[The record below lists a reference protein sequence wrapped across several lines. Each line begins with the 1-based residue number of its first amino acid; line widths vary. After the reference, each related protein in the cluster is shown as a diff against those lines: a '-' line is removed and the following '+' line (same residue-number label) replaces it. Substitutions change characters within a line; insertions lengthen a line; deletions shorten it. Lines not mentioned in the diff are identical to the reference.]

1 VFSQL
6 LREKMFNK
14 YELDLK
20 EDFYDDQDSQ
30 MSLRRNAS
38 PSDEMKVLL
47 YKAVPPSVRN
57 VDKVRAESHGHRPRA
72 PESEARG
79 EETKQI
85 RVKTYW
91 TGAENQPWSNV

>member
-1 VFSQL
+1 MNSYTL
-6 LREKMFNK
+6 NILICKIYAE
-14 YELDLK
+14 

-47 YKAVPPSVRN
+47 YKAVPPPVRN
-57 VDKVRAESHGHRPRA
+57 VDKVRPGTHGHRPRA

-79 EETKQI
+79 EETTQI
-85 RVKTYW
+85 RVKTYR
-91 TGAENQPWSNV
+91 TGAVSGLRNPEQTH